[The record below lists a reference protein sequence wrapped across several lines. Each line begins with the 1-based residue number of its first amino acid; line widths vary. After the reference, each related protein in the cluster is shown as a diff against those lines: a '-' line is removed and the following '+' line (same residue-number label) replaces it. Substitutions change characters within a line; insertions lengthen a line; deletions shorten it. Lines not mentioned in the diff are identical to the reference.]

1 MQTRQPGL
9 KTAKVRAFI
18 FTAVPTA
25 TPALLGPHLLLYYA
39 GLTTSYPLNI
49 SCRIE
54 GRDETLLDQIIAS
67 AERGRHVSAKSVT
80 ASSPVVGWYSPDTGL
95 LKHIE
100 TELILHPA
108 GTSPSLG
115 LLAPVTFPNNQL
127 YQDEYEKT
135 HDAIRT
141 LLLAGRAG
149 LLRLRLLG
157 EPCCDWITE
166 VGP

>member
-1 MQTRQPGL
+1 M
-9 KTAKVRAFI
+9 
-18 FTAVPTA
+18 
-25 TPALLGPHLLLYYA
+25 
-39 GLTTSYPLNI
+39 
-49 SCRIE
+49 
-54 GRDETLLDQIIAS
+54 
-67 AERGRHVSAKSVT
+67 
-80 ASSPVVGWYSPDTGL
+80 VGWYSPDNGL